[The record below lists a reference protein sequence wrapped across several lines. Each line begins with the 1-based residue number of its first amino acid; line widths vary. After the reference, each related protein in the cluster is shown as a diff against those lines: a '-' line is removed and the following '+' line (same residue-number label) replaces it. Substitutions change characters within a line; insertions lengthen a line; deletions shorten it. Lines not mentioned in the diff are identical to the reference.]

1 MATGNW
7 AAFEQMLKN
16 YGLGELAA
24 WAKQQF
30 IDGKS
35 TDEIT
40 LALEDQPAFQRKYA
54 AIFDRRKKGLP
65 PVSVTDIMQYRQQAL
80 NLEHFYDLP
89 VGMLSDD
96 THVNTAISGDVSF
109 SELEHRVTL
118 GASVALQQPPEVA
131 AWLQETYGIGAGGL
145 IAYFTDPTHAMPY

>member
-1 MATGNW
+1 MADNGW

-30 IDGKS
+30 IDGK
-35 TDEIT
+35 TADEIT

-89 VGMLSDD
+89 VGMLIDGAYRD
-96 THVNTAISGDVSF
+96 IDQKRATTRYLHLGPQLVEPVA
-109 SELEHRVTL
+109 EL
-118 GASVALQQPPEVA
+118 AL
-131 AWLQETYGIGAGGL
+131 
-145 IAYFTDPTHAMPY
+145 D